1 MNKIDRLKWYDDLY
15 YNDGTSP
22 ITDEEYDV
30 IKDQARIE
38 FPNDTYFN
46 DVGAPILFKNREVKL
61 PYVLGSLKKVKPDT
75 LFKWL
80 KDKDDITISDKV
92 DGVSVM
98 VHYNNGKVVFA
109 ATRGSGI
116 VGKEI
121 TDKAKIFCPH
131 INVLDD
137 IILRGDAILKG
148 DTYVEM
154 GYKTRRNGT
163 AGVLN
168 ADGIKGC
175 ENIDVYFYELIKS
188 PVKLSNEL
196 DRLVYISLLGNNVRV
211 SQFSHLDLT
220 NPIEHLMEVLRFGK
234 RDYIVDGI
242 VLTDNF
248 SERENVFYP
257 ENKVAF
263 KVQGDPMKTKVIDI
277 EWNVGRTGRIIP
289 TIIVEPITI
298 GGVTI
303 SRATGFNAKFVLDN
317 HIGKESVVSLVRS
330 GDVVPYIVS
339 VDDSDTTDIGCYSC
353 PSCDGEIEW
362 KGVDLVC
369 NSTECKISAFKRVS
383 YFLRK
388 LGVENITEKTLEK
401 LEVDTIQ
408 KAYELDEF
416 EIANISGFGIKRGE
430 QIVNE
435 IKKTLKTTPEKL
447 LAAFGIA
454 GIGIEI
460 STSIFNNMS
469 IDDIFDL
476 PEGYFSSNIDGIG
489 DKLDSNLIYGLP
501 YFKIVYDYL
510 LLKGLKFVEN
520 GEDIMKGMLFAL
532 TGTMILKR
540 DAIIKMIESKGGSVK
555 GITKNTNYL
564 VSADPTSGSSKLE
577 KANKYGIKIIS
588 FEELM
593 EMLGE

>member
-92 DGVSVM
+92 DGVSVI

-339 VDDSDTTDIGCYSC
+339 VDDGDATDIGCSSC
-353 PSCDGEIEW
+353 PSCSGKVEW
-362 KGVDLVC
+362 KGVDLICTNV
-369 NSTECKISAFKRVS
+369 ECKISAFKRVS

-501 YFKIVYDYL
+501 YFKIIYDYL

-520 GEDIMKGMLFAL
+520 GEDIMKGILFAL

-540 DAIIKMIESKGGSVK
+540 DDIIKMIESKGGSVK

-577 KANKYGIKIIS
+577 KANKYGIEIIS
-588 FEELM
+588 FEKLM